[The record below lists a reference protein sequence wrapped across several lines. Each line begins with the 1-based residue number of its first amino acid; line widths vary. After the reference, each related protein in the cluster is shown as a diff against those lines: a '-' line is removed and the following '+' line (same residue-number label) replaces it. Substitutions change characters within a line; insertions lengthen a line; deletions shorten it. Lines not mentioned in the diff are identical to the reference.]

1 MGACRSPSGGAAV
14 PTYDYQCTGCNA
26 TYELRESFS
35 APMEHTCEE
44 CGKAV
49 AKRVLTAP
57 RIVFKGSGWYAT
69 DSRNRS
75 TSTTDNDAPP
85 TSTPSSESASATK
98 SETTPTTPATS

>member
-1 MGACRSPSGGAAV
+1 MEPCRSPSEGAAV
-14 PTYDYQCTGCNA
+14 PTYDYHCTGCNA

-44 CGKAV
+44 CGKAI

-75 TSTTDNDAPP
+75 TSTADNETA
-85 TSTPSSESASATK
+85 PSSSSDSPGEAKPEASSAAS
-98 SETTPTTPATS
+98 